1 MTAKSAPQIV
11 DHLPAWVPPAVRHYL
26 VHTETGTSI
35 RALARASDC
44 HPSTVL
50 RQVRKL
56 EYRRDDLL
64 IDGALKSLSAQA
76 SAEHREHQKGSG
88 PMTLDSRLPDTIQ
101 TAGLTQTRI
110 HQEARRI
117 LRRLCEHGA
126 VLAAARDMDTAVV
139 VRETAQGDHLRTTS
153 VDREIAQAM
162 AIKDWIACADPDA
175 RIARYFITNTGR
187 AALRR
192 LTAQDENRA
201 SGFRDRC
208 GADHPDDR
216 WDLAGMADDPAAAK
230 APHAGESPL
239 LGLARRRDRDGA
251 LFLSRDLVANGERL
265 REDFELAQL
274 ASAGSGGWQDAAIGQ
289 YPDLAPD
296 AAPAAAA
303 AYQRL
308 RAALVDLGPGL
319 GDVVLR
325 CCCLL
330 EGLEQTEKTMGWSAR
345 SGKIVLR
352 IALAR
357 LGRHYAQTQGRYAP
371 LIG

>member
-1 MTAKSAPQIV
+1 MTLRPEPQRS
-11 DHLPAWVPPAVRHYL
+11 DNFPHWVPDAVRNYL
-26 VHTETGTSI
+26 VHTESGMSI
-35 RALARASDC
+35 RALARARDC

-56 EYRRDDLL
+56 EIRRDDLL

-76 SAEHREHQKGSG
+76 SAGPREHDKGTR
-88 PMTLDSRLPDTIQ
+88 PMTQDSRLSDTHH
-101 TAGLTQTRI
+101 GSPLTLHRI

-117 LRRLCEHGA
+117 LRRLCEPGA

-139 VRETAQGDHLRTTS
+139 VRESQSGDHLRTTS

-162 AIKDWIACADPDA
+162 ALKDWIACADPDA

-192 LTAQDENRA
+192 LTAEDENRA
-201 SGFRDRC
+201 GGFSDRL
-208 GADHPDDR
+208 ASPDAA
-216 WDLAGMADDPAAAK
+216 WSLMALDGDPRAQTRY
-230 APHAGESPL
+230 HVTESPL
-239 LGLARRRDRDGA
+239 VGLARRRDRDGA
-251 LFLSRDLVANGERL
+251 LFLSREQVATGERL

-274 ASAGSGGWQDAAIGQ
+274 ATGGRSGWEQAALG
-289 YPDLAPD
+289 PMPALRPD
-296 AAPAAAA
+296 AAPGAVAAHD
-303 AYQRL
+303 RV
-308 RAALVDLGPGL
+308 RMALHDLGPGL

-352 IALAR
+352 IALDR
-357 LGRHYAQTQGRYAP
+357 LGRHYAQTQGRFGP